1 MAAGMKAAFDTNILI
16 DALKGLPQARAEF
29 ALYDE
34 KCISVI
40 TWMEVMAGVR
50 GDEEAPIRRWLAGF
64 TLLPV
69 DARAMEAGTAIR
81 QRYRIALPDAIVLA
95 SARTAGLQLVT
106 RNTKDFNPSVHPDV
120 RVPYVLSL

>member
-1 MAAGMKAAFDTNILI
+1 MKAAFDTNILI

-50 GDEEAPIRRWLAGF
+50 GDEETPIRRWLAGF

-69 DARAMEAGTAIR
+69 DVRVMEAGTAIR
-81 QRYRIALPDAIVLA
+81 QRYRIALPDAIILA
-95 SARTAGLQLVT
+95 SARTASIQLVT

-120 RVPYVLSL
+120 RVPYGLDV